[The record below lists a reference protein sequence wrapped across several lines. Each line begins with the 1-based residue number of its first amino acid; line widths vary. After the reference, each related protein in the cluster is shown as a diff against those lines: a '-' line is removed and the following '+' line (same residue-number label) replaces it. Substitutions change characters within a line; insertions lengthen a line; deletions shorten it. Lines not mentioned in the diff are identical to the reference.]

1 MNLAHPSTQWHMRRI
16 TLASCLLLCSIPRAC
31 AFGGRLGNVRDAGY
45 AVFDS
50 PGRYGESAAT
60 LTVNVPGGNAYE
72 GGELVINHPFAAVAG
87 ERFPVVFFMFPV
99 HGFPFTVW
107 RTLLAPV
114 IRSLTSHGFAVATPN
129 VIGAESRRVIT
140 GGIFPGAQTTVSG
153 IDLREIAT
161 RYVNFMTHAVR
172 YVDDLASRDRATVD
186 FIDPRRVGLMGYS
199 VGGAL
204 AHYVALRLEH
214 ALPRK
219 VACVIAFAPTIGS
232 DDPFDPSSDD
242 IGAELFR
249 ELIDAPPAGVPTIYV
264 AGEKDGMG
272 GLRDSGVYFSHI
284 RAPRVRVIAGEDATH
299 CHAIAPM
306 SECDVVA
313 GTRGLQ
319 RLDSIVA
326 LTALTLYARP
336 PTDDPTRRELAK
348 RILWYDEGLRALQ
361 SQISPATPA
370 SRRWSVR
377 RVERQAEIS
386 LRADAYSIVAPLA
399 PRETTFSVSARAS
412 THADDCVV
420 SDLRVESPVELGA
433 AVERVGDGDFVV
445 GVSWMTVPTRN
456 RPSNSLGSSALRR
469 LFNSV
474 WTRVASASSGS
485 RDAGDDEDEDVPRV
499 ESEFGARATS
509 PARSSIAIEAS
520 SACERTGYAS
530 ASVFVNQP
538 Y

>member
-1 MNLAHPSTQWHMRRI
+1 MRRI
-16 TLASCLLLCSIPRAC
+16 NLASCLLLCSIPRAF
-31 AFGGRLGNVRDAGY
+31 AYGRLGNSRDAGY
-45 AVFDS
+45 DVFDS
-50 PGRYGESAAT
+50 LGRYGETAAT

-72 GGELVINHPFAAVAG
+72 GGELVINHPIATVAG
-87 ERFPVVFFMFPV
+87 ERFPLVYFMFPV

-129 VIGAESRRVIT
+129 VIGADERRVIT
-140 GGIFPGAQTTVSG
+140 GGVFPGAQTTVSG

-161 RYVNFMTHAVR
+161 RYVNFMTHACV
-172 YVDDLASRDRATVD
+172 YVDNLASHDGSTID
-186 FIDPRRVGLMGYS
+186 FIDSRRVGLMGYS

-204 AHYVALRLEH
+204 VHYVALRLEH
-214 ALPRK
+214 VLPK
-219 VACVIAFAPTIGS
+219 KIACVVAFAPTIGS
-232 DDPFDPSSDD
+232 DEPFNPSSDD

-249 ELIDAPPAGVPTIYV
+249 ELINAPPAGVPTIYI

-272 GLRDSGVYFSHI
+272 GLRDSGIYFSHI

-326 LTALTLYARP
+326 LAAMTLYARP
-336 PTDDPTRRELAK
+336 PSDTDPNRRELAK
-348 RILWYDEGLRALQ
+348 RIIWYDDVLRALQ
-361 SQISPATPA
+361 SRISPATPA

-377 RVERQAEIS
+377 RVEREPDIRI
-386 LRADAYSIVAPLA
+386 RADAYAIVAPLA
-399 PRETTFSVSARAS
+399 PREATFSVSVRAPAY
-412 THADDCVV
+412 ADDCAV
-420 SDLRVESPVELGA
+420 SDLRVESPVELGSS
-433 AVERVGDGDFVV
+433 VERVSDEEFVV

-456 RPSNSLGSSALRR
+456 RPSESSGALRQ
-469 LFNSV
+469 FFSSM
-474 WTRVASASSGS
+474 WTRVVSASSS
-485 RDAGDDEDEDVPRV
+485 RDDQDQDEDVPRV

-509 PARSSIAIEAS
+509 PARTAIAIEAS
-520 SACERTGYAS
+520 SACERTGFAS
-530 ASVFVNQP
+530 VDVFVNQP
-538 Y
+538 YN